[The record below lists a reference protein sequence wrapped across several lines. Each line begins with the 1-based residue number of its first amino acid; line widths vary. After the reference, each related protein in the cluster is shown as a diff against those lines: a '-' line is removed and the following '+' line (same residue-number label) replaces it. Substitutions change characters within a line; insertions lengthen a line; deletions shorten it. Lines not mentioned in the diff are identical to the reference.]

1 MIARSSIGVSNMAL
15 PNVVNIRNIGFVST
29 RISGTDGVSLE
40 ISKWSRVIERLGYQ
54 CYYIAG
60 KCDRAPE
67 HSLVIE
73 EADFRHPMIRAINQQ
88 VFGRRQRTRDVSE
101 QIHRVAGEIKDKLY
115 SAIER
120 FELDL
125 LIAENALTIP
135 INIPLGLALVE
146 VILEAGIHCI
156 AHHHDFVWERE
167 RFLVNA
173 VDDYLRAAFPPVLSD
188 IDHVVINSVAAEEF
202 SRRTGL
208 SSRIVPNVMD
218 FARPPSSPDE
228 YASDFR
234 QTIGVAEDDVL
245 ILQPTRVV
253 RRKGIE
259 HAIELVHRLKSPS
272 CKLVITHTAK
282 DEGDTYPDRVREYAA
297 LLGVP
302 VIFASPWISHQ
313 RGVTEEGTK
322 QYAIWDVYPHADLV
336 AYPSTYE
343 GFGNAFLEAV
353 YYKKPILC
361 NRYTAFR
368 TDIEPCGFRATVM
381 DGFLTDQVVEDVSSV
396 LRDEVHRR
404 EMVEHN
410 YKLGQR
416 FFSFDV
422 VQRELQM
429 LLARPRPERAA

>member
-1 MIARSSIGVSNMAL
+1 MTSRSSIGVPNMAL
-15 PNVVNIRNIGFVST
+15 SNVANVRNIGFVST

-40 ISKWSRVIERLGYQ
+40 ISKWSRIIERLGYQ

-60 KCDRAPE
+60 KCDRPRE
-67 HSLVIE
+67 HSFVVE
-73 EADFRHPMIRAINQQ
+73 EADFRHPMIQAINQQ
-88 VFGRRQRTRDVSE
+88 IFGRQHRTRDVSE
-101 QIHRVAGEIKDKLY
+101 QIHRVAGDIKDKLY
-115 SAIER
+115 AAIER

-125 LIAENALTIP
+125 LIAENSLTIP

-146 VILEAGIHCI
+146 VILEAGILCI

-167 RFLVNA
+167 RFLINA
-173 VDDYLRAAFPPVLSD
+173 VDDYLRAAFPPVLSE
-188 IDHVVINSVAAEEF
+188 IDHVVINSVAGEEF

-208 SSRIVPNVMD
+208 SSRIIPNVMD
-218 FARPPSSPDE
+218 FASPPSPPDE

-259 HAIELVHRLKSPS
+259 HAIELVHRLRASS
-272 CKLVITHTAK
+272 CKLVITHGAE
-282 DEGDTYPDRVREYAA
+282 DEGDAYPDRVREYAA

-302 VIFASPWISHQ
+302 VIFAGPWISHQ
-313 RGVTEEGTK
+313 RGVTEAGTK

-353 YYKKPILC
+353 YYKRPILC
-361 NRYTAFR
+361 NRYSAYR
-368 TDIEPCGFRATVM
+368 TDIEPCGFRAIVM
-381 DGFLTDQVVEDVSSV
+381 DGFLTDQVVEDVDRV
-396 LRDEVHRR
+396 LRDDVYRQ

-410 YKLGQR
+410 YKLGRR

-429 LLARPRPERAA
+429 LLAKPRPERVV